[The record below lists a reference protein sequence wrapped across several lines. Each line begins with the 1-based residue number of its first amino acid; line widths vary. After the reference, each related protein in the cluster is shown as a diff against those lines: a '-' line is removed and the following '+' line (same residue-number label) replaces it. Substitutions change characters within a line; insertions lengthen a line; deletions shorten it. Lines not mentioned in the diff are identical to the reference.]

1 MSNRRQFHLHAL
13 AAAGALL
20 GRPLAAFAQAGDYPS
35 RPIRIV
41 VPFAAGGGP
50 DLLARKMAVR
60 LAEVLGKGGVVVENV
75 VGAGGILAA
84 QNVARMAPDG
94 YSVLMGA
101 SSHITQ
107 KAMQPGVK
115 FDPLK
120 DFSFVTRTAFSPS
133 MLVVSADSPFKTVED
148 LVTAARKNPG
158 KFNYASGGVGS
169 AAHLAGAAMVLQAQ
183 IDAVHVP
190 YKGSVE
196 IIPSILSGSTQFA
209 FPIASTAVPQV
220 KAGKVRAL
228 AVTSAQRMPGF
239 PDLPLLA
246 EVFKNP
252 DLAMDA
258 WFGLWAP
265 AGTPP
270 PVIDALF
277 KAVAK
282 TYEDTA
288 LKADAEAS
296 GSVIALSRS
305 PEEFR
310 SFVEGET
317 LKFDKLVK
325 AAHLSVS
332 N

>member
-20 GRPLAAFAQAGDYPS
+20 GRPLTAFAQAGDYPS

-94 YSVLMGA
+94 YSILMGA

-133 MLVVSADSPFKTVED
+133 MLVVSADAPFKTVED
-148 LVTAARKNPG
+148 LVAAARKNPG

-277 KAVAK
+277 RAVAK

-305 PEEFR
+305 PDEFR
-310 SFVEGET
+310 SFVESET

>member
-20 GRPLAAFAQAGDYPS
+20 GRPLTAFAQAGDYPS

-94 YSVLMGA
+94 YSILMGA

-148 LVTAARKNPG
+148 LVAAARKNPG

-277 KAVAK
+277 RAVAK

-305 PEEFR
+305 PDEFR
-310 SFVEGET
+310 SFVESET